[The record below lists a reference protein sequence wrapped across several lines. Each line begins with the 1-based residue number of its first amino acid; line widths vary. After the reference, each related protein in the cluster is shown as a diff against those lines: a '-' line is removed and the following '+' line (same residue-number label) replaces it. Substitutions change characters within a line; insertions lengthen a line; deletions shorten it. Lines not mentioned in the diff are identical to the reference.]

1 VATIEVELVVSE
13 IVAVEPV
20 IIESV
25 AVEPVAVELA
35 AVEPGTTTDTVE
47 SATFARTEVGTPAIV
62 VVVGLSFDKSGSAER
77 ANETPTPPTSTE
89 NTVAAIVMDFL
100 LRF

>member
-1 VATIEVELVVSE
+1 LVVSE
-13 IVAVEPV
+13 IVAAEPV
-20 IIESV
+20 IIEPV
-25 AVEPVAVELA
+25 AVEPA
-35 AVEPGTTTDTVE
+35 AVEPGTRTDTVE
-47 SATFARTEVGTPAIV
+47 SATLARTEVETPAIV